1 MRYKPFRMINSA
13 RSYVL
18 LLTETSQTLHTNGH
32 THARTRTRTSLWQY
46 TLTTK
51 YTHYRRQRGEARTAQ
66 RYKLS
71 VSTPT
76 RTQWR
81 DDPPSKTLRM
91 RLPFTT
97 LRDVNK
103 PEEVNRLRS
112 ERELMP
118 LTTECLSPHSNEPTS
133 HVQVCASLVTH

>member
-1 MRYKPFRMINSA
+1 MMNYA
-13 RSYVL
+13 RSCVP
-18 LLTETSQTLHTNGH
+18 LLTETSQTLHMNGD
-32 THARTRTRTSLWQY
+32 THARTRTHTSLWQY
-46 TLTTK
+46 TLRNPHTTGD
-51 YTHYRRQRGEARTAQ
+51 RGERRGPPNDTNLMFPLPHV
-66 RYKLS
+66 RS
-71 VSTPT
+71 GE
-76 RTQWR
+76 
-81 DDPPSKTLRM
+81 DPPSKTLRM

-112 ERELMP
+112 ERELTP